1 MPGRS
6 VEWTAR
12 SPSGP
17 AESRAA
23 PFPRKKF
30 SDRKTTGTPVTPV
43 PATPPANRTPACGRV
58 SPKGSSASPGAK
70 SRSRAPMQPSR
81 WESSFP
87 TIPLNSAVSAAFTA
101 SSLPLQPNTPGAA
114 GWSAHPALSKFLNQH
129 RLGKIVALRHFTAD
143 RPQELH
149 VLPGRAGPK
158 PSAANRRTPFQDVP
172 AKSRSYRKSF
182 RRHNTPAPRPKRTER
197 TCTAG
202 FCIAFP
208 VSRGPSANAP
218 SARDAVKRHAR
229 AHDLPPVKSLSI
241 KYSILPHPANHNF
254 AQNAFSRP

>member
-1 MPGRS
+1 
-6 VEWTAR
+6 
-12 SPSGP
+12 
-17 AESRAA
+17 
-23 PFPRKKF
+23 
-30 SDRKTTGTPVTPV
+30 
-43 PATPPANRTPACGRV
+43 
-58 SPKGSSASPGAK
+58 
-70 SRSRAPMQPSR
+70 MQPSR

-172 AKSRSYRKSF
+172 QKAGHTEKAFAGIIHLHPVRSGQNVPAQPASALLFLCPEARLQTPLLRGMLSSVTRAPMIF
-182 RRHNTPAPRPKRTER
+182 R
-197 TCTAG
+197 
-202 FCIAFP
+202 
-208 VSRGPSANAP
+208 PS
-218 SARDAVKRHAR
+218 
-229 AHDLPPVKSLSI
+229 SL
-241 KYSILPHPANHNF
+241 Y
-254 AQNAFSRP
+254 Q